1 MKNVPPNYVPVA
13 QARAMPGLR
22 LVLTAGVPGPWSV
35 AAKAILDVK
44 GIPYAAASQVI
55 GDPNAEL
62 EDWTGHTNAPIA
74 VYEDERART
83 GWAEILLLAERLR
96 PEPSLIPASAEQRA
110 LMFGLAHE
118 ICGEQG
124 LGWIA
129 RIILFA
135 AQAEAG
141 MDAYAA
147 LRKRYS
153 SGEDVNACITRLKA
167 IIGMFERQMERQAE
181 SGSDYLIGESL
192 TALDI
197 YWMAFSNLLDPMSED
212 LCEMP
217 EFYRAIGPTTMNKL
231 QEAPPAILLEH
242 RDRTARRHFSLPL
255 AC

>member
-1 MKNVPPNYVPVA
+1 MNTAPDYVPIA
-13 QARAMPGLR
+13 EARAMPGLR

-44 GIPYAAASQVI
+44 GVPYTAASQIV
-55 GDPNAEL
+55 GDANAEL

-74 VYEDERART
+74 IYNDERART
-83 GWAEILLLAERLR
+83 VWAEILLLAERLK

-124 LGWIA
+124 LGWTA

-141 MDAYAA
+141 MDAYAE

-153 SGEDVNACITRLKA
+153 SGEDLAACITRLKA
-167 IIGMFERQMERQAE
+167 LIGMFERQMERQDDA
-181 SGSDYLIGESL
+181 GSDYLIGDSL

-197 YWMAFSNLLDPMSED
+197 YWMAFSNLLHPMSEE

-217 EFYRAIGPTTMNKL
+217 EFYRGVGPMTMDRL
-231 QEAPPAILLEH
+231 QETVPPILLEH
-242 RDRTARRHFSLPL
+242 RDRTARRHFALPL